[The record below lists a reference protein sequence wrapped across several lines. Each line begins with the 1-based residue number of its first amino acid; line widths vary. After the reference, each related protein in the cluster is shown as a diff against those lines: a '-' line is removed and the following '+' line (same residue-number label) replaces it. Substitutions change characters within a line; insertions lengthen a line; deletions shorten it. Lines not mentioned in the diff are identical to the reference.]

1 MITGAPCDMPDTVPV
16 AAPIVASVVLLL
28 LQVPPAVA
36 SLSVAVSPAQIAAM
50 PLIAAGSG
58 FIVTTVVEIQP
69 PTTV

>member
-1 MITGAPCDMPDTVPV
+1 MTLLVPADTLVTRPEV
-16 AAPIVASVVLLL
+16 PIVETAVLLL
-28 LQVPPAVA
+28 NHVPPAVA